1 MGLKINHIIQ
11 HLPKVG
17 SGVFCFLSG
26 DAADETGE
34 ADAAVVVVVGRLDVD
49 GFENESAAALVDG
62 FLGAVYFDSFDFA
75 ALGAEGGGWDGGVI
89 EGFELSGDVD
99 GVWKR
104 VSFLTLPSP
113 PITVLEWKVF
123 CGY

>member
-1 MGLKINHIIQ
+1 MTSTYRQNFKAKFQSAIVRTGKKTGITILTVTYGKFMGHKINHIIQ

-17 SGVFCFLSG
+17 SGIFCFLSG

-34 ADAAVVVVVGRLDVD
+34 ADAAAGVVVVGRLDVD

-75 ALGAEGGGWDGGVI
+75 ALGAEGGG
-89 EGFELSGDVD
+89 
-99 GVWKR
+99 
-104 VSFLTLPSP
+104 
-113 PITVLEWKVF
+113 
-123 CGY
+123 